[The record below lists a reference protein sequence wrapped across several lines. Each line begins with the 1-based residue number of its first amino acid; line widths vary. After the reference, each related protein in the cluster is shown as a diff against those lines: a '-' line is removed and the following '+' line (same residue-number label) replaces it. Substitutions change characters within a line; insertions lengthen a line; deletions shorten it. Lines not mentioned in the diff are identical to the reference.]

1 MSTPVV
7 EAPFEVSGST
17 PDGAVMKLREQIVPS
32 SLGHIRDHGSEKSR
46 IVSRIVHSTA
56 LAGTALKQLIE
67 KKNYWGFLEG
77 EDAALY
83 LSLLSELSDD
93 EFAALHPDQVK
104 THSKKGG
111 RPRKYRTARAQ
122 RKGHAKRQRL
132 YRERKLLAIPD
143 VTKTPLQLIDK

>member
-7 EAPFEVSGST
+7 EVPVEVSGST
-17 PDGAVMKLREQIVPS
+17 PDGAVIKLWEQIVPS

-46 IVSRIVHSTA
+46 IVHNTP
-56 LAGTALKQLIE
+56 LAGRALKQLIE

-83 LSLLSELSDD
+83 FRLLSELSDD
-93 EFAALHPDQVK
+93 EFAGLYPDKVK

-122 RKGHAKRQRL
+122 KMGHAKRQRL

-143 VTKTPLQLIDK
+143 VTKTPLQLVDN

>member
-7 EAPFEVSGST
+7 EGPVEVSGST
-17 PDGAVMKLREQIVPS
+17 PDGAITKLGEQSVPS
-32 SLGHIRDHGSEKSR
+32 SLGHIRDHGSGKSR
-46 IVSRIVHSTA
+46 IGHDTA

-77 EDAALY
+77 QDAALY
-83 LSLLSELSDD
+83 LSLLSELSGD
-93 EFAALHPDQVK
+93 EFAGLHPDQVK
-104 THSKKGG
+104 TDSEKGG

-122 RKGHAKRQRL
+122 KMGHAKRQRL

>member
-7 EAPFEVSGST
+7 EVPVEVSGSM
-17 PDGAVMKLREQIVPS
+17 PDGAVIKLWEQIVPS
-32 SLGHIRDHGSEKSR
+32 SLGHIRDHRSEKSR
-46 IVSRIVHSTA
+46 IVHNTA

-83 LSLLSELSDD
+83 LRLLSELSDD
-93 EFAALHPDQVK
+93 EFAGLYPVQVK

-122 RKGHAKRQRL
+122 KMGHAKRQRL